1 MQEDDEEMD
10 GKDLFSLRVQEASIE
25 DIPELTE
32 VMTRAFDDD
41 AQRHLG
47 IPKGGP
53 PGYDD
58 GSFLQKM
65 ISHENSR
72 SYKALVDD
80 HIVASITVYLD
91 ETGNNYLANM
101 FVDPNYHRQ
110 GIGRVL
116 IRFIDRAHPET
127 KQWFLDTP
135 KFALSNHRFY
145 EGNGFEKVK
154 EVVANENQ
162 KPDEEAFDG
171 MILYIYRKTL
181 RGVAGN

>member
-1 MQEDDEEMD
+1 MQEDDEEMSS
-10 GKDLFSLRVQEASIE
+10 KDLFSLRIQEASIE
-25 DIPELTE
+25 DILELTE

-58 GSFLQKM
+58 GSFLQEM
-65 ISHENSR
+65 ISYENSR
-72 SYKALVDD
+72 CYKALVDD
-80 HIVASITVYLD
+80 RIVASITVYLD

-110 GIGRVL
+110 GIGSVL

-145 EGNGFEKVK
+145 EGNGFVKLK
-154 EVVANENQ
+154 EVAAGDDQ
-162 KPDEEAFDG
+162 KPDEAAYSG
-171 MILYIYRKTL
+171 MILFIYRKVL
-181 RGVAGN
+181 NQGA

>member
-1 MQEDDEEMD
+1 MN
-10 GKDLFSLRVQEASIE
+10 GKDLFSLRIQEASIE

-58 GSFLQKM
+58 GSFLEHA
-65 ISHENSR
+65 ISQDYSR
-72 SYKALVDD
+72 SYKALVDNR
-80 HIVASITVYLD
+80 IVASITVFLN
-91 ETGNNYLANM
+91 ENGKNYLANM
-101 FVDPNYHRQ
+101 FVDPKIHRQ
-110 GIGRVL
+110 GIGSVL

-127 KQWFLDTP
+127 KEWILDTP

-154 EVVANENQ
+154 EVVANEHQ
-162 KPDEEAFDG
+162 KPDDEAYEEK
-171 MILYIYRKTL
+171 ILYIYRKTL
-181 RGVAGN
+181 RGVLEID